1 MIQKIKTIN
10 VDDKKLKLQIWDTAW
25 QERFKTITSTYYKGA
40 HGVIIV
46 YDITD
51 KDSFRS
57 VENWIAELDKHA
69 SENVNKMLVGNKCD
83 LEAKRQVSLIEG
95 QVLLSRN

>member
-10 VDDKKLKLQIWDTAW
+10 VDDKKLKLQIWDTAG